1 MVHESDKTLVQRLG
15 FKPGMLAIVIGA
27 PDDVMKE
34 LLMLPQ
40 VQIQKNLVP
49 DADYIQFFAPDSAA
63 LEAKFPELKQH
74 VHPTGCIWICWPKKW
89 SELGKDLTDENVRK
103 IGRKN
108 GMFEVKMTAI
118 DDVWTGMKFVYRVQ
132 DRKL

>member
-1 MVHESDKTLVQRLG
+1 MVHESDKTLAQRLG
-15 FKPGMLAIVIGA
+15 FKPGMLAVVMGA

-40 VQIQKNLVP
+40 VHIQKSLTP
-49 DADYIQFFAPDSAA
+49 DADYIQFFAPEESV
-63 LEAKFPELKQH
+63 LQKEFPILKKH
-74 VHPTGCIWICWPKKW
+74 MHPTGCIWICWPKKW
-89 SELGKDLTDENVRK
+89 SEIGKDLTDENVRK

-108 GMFEVKMTAI
+108 GLSEVKMTAI
-118 DDVWTGMKFVYRVQ
+118 DDTWTGMKFVYRVQ

>member
-1 MVHESDKTLVQRLG
+1 MKMEFEKTLAQKLG
-15 FKPGMLAIVIGA
+15 FKPGMLAVVIGA

-40 VQIQKNLVP
+40 VQIQKNLAP
-49 DADYIQFFAPDSAA
+49 DADYIQYFAPD
-63 LEAKFPELKQH
+63 EATLTEKFPELKAH
-74 VHPTGCIWICWPKKW
+74 IHATGCIWICWPKKW
-89 SELGKDLTDENVRK
+89 SEIGKDLTDENVRK

-108 GMFEVKMTAI
+108 GLSEVKMTAI
-118 DDVWTGMKFVYRVQ
+118 DDTWSGMKFVYRVQ